1 MHLRLYIVF
10 LVSAASG
17 LKIDE
22 PSFKAINFARAISG
36 LKLNGSV
43 FKEKEV
49 DSEISC
55 QIEWVR
61 ESRCL
66 SHSFEP
72 SLNKNRFKC
81 ELSDS
86 DRFSGVNN
94 LTEEEDVSYRG
105 IQVHLS
111 SILLFLKPLFCIHL
125 QKSVTEN
132 FYSKRKFSPHD
143 SDR

>member
-1 MHLRLYIVF
+1 MNIAAILLLEFQSYFSTWENMRLLYIAF

-22 PSFKAINFARAISG
+22 PTFQAINFARAISG

-43 FKEKEV
+43 FREKEV

-55 QIEWVR
+55 QTECVR

-66 SHSFEP
+66 SYNFGP
-72 SLNKNRFKC
+72 SVNKNRFKC

-86 DRFSGVNN
+86 DRFSGVSNI
-94 LTEEEDVSYRG
+94 TEDENVSYRG
-105 IQVHLS
+105 IQV
-111 SILLFLKPLFCIHL
+111 
-125 QKSVTEN
+125 N
-132 FYSKRKFSPHD
+132 
-143 SDR
+143 